1 MIFLN
6 NQGWMSNY
14 LSLFSLKSSS
24 VYLMPEENN
33 NFINFY
39 NLFNYDLIIKK
50 KQVKHIVFLNFD
62 H

>member
-1 MIFLN
+1 
-6 NQGWMSNY
+6 
-14 LSLFSLKSSS
+14 
-24 VYLMPEENN
+24 MPEENN

-62 H
+62 HLHDNIKLE

>member
-1 MIFLN
+1 
-6 NQGWMSNY
+6 
-14 LSLFSLKSSS
+14 
-24 VYLMPEENN
+24 MPEENN
-33 NFINFY
+33 NFY